1 MISSLPFY
9 LLPGIRDH
17 GSIFFPEKVKP
28 IQVYTYK
35 HPDVNL
41 HPRCYFSTS
50 GIYNNADQTGINL
63 AKSVY
68 DPRLAKEGL
77 IYSPPW
83 TSYQA
88 NSYIIFHQ

>member
-17 GSIFFPEKVKP
+17 GSISLPEKVKP

-41 HPRCYFSTS
+41 HSRCYFSTS

-63 AKSVY
+63 AKSVSLGKG
-68 DPRLAKEGL
+68 R
-77 IYSPPW
+77 
-83 TSYQA
+83 
-88 NSYIIFHQ
+88 NNIFSAMDVVPSK